1 MLKNE
6 KSPESLTFIPIADDK
21 PVAEQAEKFDPDAL
35 LTIDE
40 VAAKLKIKKSFL
52 YAPSRRKGPG
62 KIPCLKIGKYN
73 RYSLP
78 AVMKWIEAQQDRG

>member
-6 KSPESLTFIPIADDK
+6 KSHESLTFVPIAGGTAS
-21 PVAEQAEKFDPDAL
+21 AEQTEKFDPDAL

-52 YAPSRRKGPG
+52 YAPSRRKGPDA
-62 KIPCLKIGKYN
+62 IPCLKIGKYN
-73 RYSLP
+73 RYSMP
-78 AVMKWIEAQQDRG
+78 AVMKWIAAQQDRG